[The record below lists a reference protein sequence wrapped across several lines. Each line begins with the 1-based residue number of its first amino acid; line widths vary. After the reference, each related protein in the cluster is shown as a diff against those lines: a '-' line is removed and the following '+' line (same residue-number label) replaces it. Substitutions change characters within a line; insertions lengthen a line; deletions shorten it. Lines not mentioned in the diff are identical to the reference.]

1 MKKDYNNT
9 DERILAGFRR
19 FSKILRQEAFG
30 HHGKARI
37 LNTLCAE
44 GPISQKQLQDEVEI
58 SSGSASEL
66 LKKMEEHGLIVRK
79 ADPNDNRGL
88 IVEVTDAGREM
99 NDTLNAEKSE
109 KAKGGEG
116 AVCRYAGQDPRFL
129 VRAEQV
135 LRRPQAPQKR
145 PPLLILFL
153 ERKRTKKNFIALRTT
168 YRFRDSRSVTK

>member
-109 KAKGGEG
+109 KAKALFSALTEEEKEQF
-116 AVCRYAGQDPRFL
+116 AGMLDKIHDSWY
-129 VRAEQV
+129 EQN
-135 LRRPQAPQKR
+135 K
-145 PPLLILFL
+145 FYGD
-153 ERKRTKKNFIALRTT
+153 RKRHR
-168 YRFRDSRSVTK
+168 RGHRC